1 MSLKNKAILAVTAI
15 VVVACVMMGVI
26 GYIRVEDAFAKALEM
41 KAESNVQSLAEIL
54 NYRYQGDWHLRDGV
68 LYKGDTKMEGA
79 DQIVDSLS
87 AICEGKVTIFKG
99 DERVSTTVKDAS
111 GKRSVG
117 TKGSPLVTQVVL
129 DKGKKFLG
137 KANVAGEEHYAAYQ
151 PLNDATGKTIGMLF
165 VGVSVH
171 EMDSITNDFI
181 FTTIVGVL
189 VVVLVCIFL
198 SNYFIGQM
206 IDKLDSVVKAMKHV
220 AEGNLRIP
228 DLNVVTDDEIG
239 ALANSLNN
247 MKFKLKHLLTRI
259 LEYSARVAASS
270 KELNEGTQQTHDSIN
285 SVVQS
290 MSVLTHGTAEQEQTI
305 AALEE
310 KINDMFEKMDSLSE
324 TALQM
329 QEVANDST
337 ANASE
342 GKKRVDAAIAM
353 MKKIEEQVNSSAK
366 VVGELGKRSDE
377 IGQIVETI
385 SGIAGQTNL
394 LALNAAIEAARA
406 GEQGRGFAV
415 VAEEVRKLAEQ
426 SAEAATNIAN
436 LIATIQADTESAV
449 EAIDQGNQGVKEG
462 TQAVIE
468 TGEAFAGIEEQSNR
482 LTVNVEKS
490 LADIAAVYMSNS
502 EITTAVGRVREIATK
517 TGENAVSVNA
527 VTEEQTASMQEVAHA
542 SQKLT
547 DLAHEMHD
555 EVNLFKL

>member
-68 LYKGDTKMEGA
+68 LYKGDTNMEGA

-129 DKGKKFLG
+129 DKGKAFLG

-151 PLNDATGKTIGMLF
+151 PLNNASGKTIGMLF

-181 FTTIVGVL
+181 FTTIVGVI
-189 VVVLVCIFL
+189 VVVLICIFL

-206 IDKLDSVVKAMKHV
+206 VDKLDSVVKAMKHV

-337 ANASE
+337 ANATE

-449 EAIDQGNQGVKEG
+449 ESIDQGNQGVKEG

-490 LADIAAVYMSNS
+490 LADIAAVYMSNG
-502 EITTAVGRVREIATK
+502 EITTAVGRGREIATK

>member
-68 LYKGDTKMEGA
+68 LYKGDTNMEGA

-129 DKGKKFLG
+129 DKGKAFLG

-181 FTTIVGVL
+181 FTTIVGVI
-189 VVVLVCIFL
+189 VVVLICIFL

-206 IDKLDSVVKAMKHV
+206 VDKLNSVVKAMKHV
-220 AEGNLRIP
+220 AEGNLRVP

-449 EAIDQGNQGVKEG
+449 ESIDQGNQGVKEG

-490 LADIAAVYMSNS
+490 LADIAAVYMSNG

>member
-15 VVVACVMMGVI
+15 VVVACVLMGVI
-26 GYIRVEDAFAKALEM
+26 GYIRVEDAFAKALEL
-41 KAESNVQSLAEIL
+41 KAESNVQSLSEIL
-54 NYRYQGDWHLRDGV
+54 NYRYEGDWNLRDGV
-68 LYKGDTKMEGA
+68 LYKGETKMEGA

-129 DKGKKFLG
+129 DKGKSFLG

-151 PLNDATGKTIGMLF
+151 PLNDKTGKTIGMLF

-171 EMDSITNDFI
+171 EMDSVTNDFI
-181 FTTIVGVL
+181 VTTIIGVIA
-189 VVVLVCIFL
+189 VVIVCIFL

-206 IDKLDSVVKAMKHV
+206 VDKLDSVVKAMKQV

-239 ALANSLNN
+239 ALANNLNN

-270 KELNEGTQQTHDSIN
+270 KDLNEGTQQTHDAIN

-290 MSVLTHGTAEQEQTI
+290 MSVLAHGTAEQEQTI
-305 AALEE
+305 VALEE

-337 ANASE
+337 ANAAE

-449 EAIDQGNQGVKEG
+449 EAIDQGNHGVKEG

-482 LTVNVEKS
+482 LSVNVEKS
-490 LADIAAVYMSNS
+490 LADIAAVYMSNG
-502 EITTAVGRVREIATK
+502 EITTAVGRVREIANK
-517 TGENAVSVNA
+517 SSENAVSVNA
-527 VTEEQTASMQEVAHA
+527 VTQEQTASMQEVAHA

-555 EVNLFKL
+555 EVKTFKL

>member
-15 VVVACVMMGVI
+15 VVVACVLMGVI
-26 GYIRVEDAFAKALEM
+26 GYIRVEDAFAKALEL
-41 KAESNVQSLAEIL
+41 KAESNVQSLSEIL
-54 NYRYQGDWHLRDGV
+54 NYRYEGDWNLRDGV
-68 LYKGDTKMEGA
+68 LYKGETKMEGA

-129 DKGKKFLG
+129 DKGKNFLG

-151 PLNDATGKTIGMLF
+151 PLNDKTGKTIGMLF

-171 EMDSITNDFI
+171 EMDSVTNDFI
-181 FTTIVGVL
+181 VTTIIGVIA
-189 VVVLVCIFL
+189 VVIVCIFL

-206 IDKLDSVVKAMKHV
+206 VDKLNSVVKAMKQV

-239 ALANSLNN
+239 ALANNLNN

-270 KELNEGTQQTHDSIN
+270 KDLNEGTQQTHDAIN

-290 MSVLTHGTAEQEQTI
+290 MSVLAHGTAEQEQTI
-305 AALEE
+305 VALEE

-337 ANASE
+337 ANAAE

-449 EAIDQGNQGVKEG
+449 EAIDQGNHGVKEG

-482 LTVNVEKS
+482 LSVNVEKS
-490 LADIAAVYMSNS
+490 LADIAAVYMSNG
-502 EITTAVGRVREIATK
+502 EITTAVGRVREIANK
-517 TGENAVSVNA
+517 SSENAVSVNA
-527 VTEEQTASMQEVAHA
+527 VTQEQTASMQEVAHA

-555 EVNLFKL
+555 EVKTFKL

>member
-15 VVVACVMMGVI
+15 VVVACVLMGTI
-26 GYIRVEDAFAKALEM
+26 GYLRVEDAFAKALEM
-41 KAESNVQSLAEIL
+41 KAESNVQSLSEIL

-87 AICEGKVTIFKG
+87 AICEGKVTIFNG

-111 GKRSVG
+111 GKRQIG

-129 DKGKKFLG
+129 DKGKAFLG

-151 PLNDATGKTIGMLF
+151 PLNDKTGKTIGMLF

-181 FTTIVGVL
+181 VTTIIGVIA
-189 VVVLVCIFL
+189 VVLVCIFL

-206 IDKLDSVVKAMKHV
+206 IEKLDSVVKSMHQV

-228 DLNVVTDDEIG
+228 DLNVVTNDEIG
-239 ALANSLNN
+239 ELANSLNS

-305 AALEE
+305 VALEE

-337 ANASE
+337 TNAAE

-436 LIATIQADTESAV
+436 LIATIQSDTESAV

-462 TQAVIE
+462 TQAVVE
-468 TGEAFAGIEEQSNR
+468 TGEAFAGIEEQSNK

-490 LADIAAVYMSNS
+490 LADIAAVYMSNG
-502 EITTAVGRVREIATK
+502 EITTAVGRVREIAAK

-555 EVNLFKL
+555 EVNMFKL